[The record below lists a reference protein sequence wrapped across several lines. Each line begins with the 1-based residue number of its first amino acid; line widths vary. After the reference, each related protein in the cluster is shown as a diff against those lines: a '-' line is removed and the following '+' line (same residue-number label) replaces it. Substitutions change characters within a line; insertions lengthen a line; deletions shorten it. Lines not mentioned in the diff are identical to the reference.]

1 MYGLFLLQ
9 AHSKKVHEVE
19 LLCSDLRAE
28 TERLE
33 AQGKAYKER
42 IAGLEDRLR
51 EATERAENA
60 TSSSYLQPEL
70 RDLEQQCAQGLQC
83 FIQGPQD
90 PPPPPWIFAILVYNV
105 QCNI

>member
-1 MYGLFLLQ
+1 MTYELFLLQ

-33 AQGKAYKER
+33 AQAKAYKER

-83 FIQGPQD
+83 LYRAPKIPLLDFCH
-90 PPPPPWIFAILVYNV
+90 LVYNI
-105 QCNI
+105 QCNV